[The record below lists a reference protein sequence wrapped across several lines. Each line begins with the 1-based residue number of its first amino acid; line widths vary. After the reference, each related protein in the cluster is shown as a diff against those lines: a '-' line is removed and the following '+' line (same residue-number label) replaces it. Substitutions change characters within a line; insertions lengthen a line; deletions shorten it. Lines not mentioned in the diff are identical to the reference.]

1 LTHGYDKLRESYAY
15 FRIELAKYMWQ
26 LKLFTEKEHGW
37 ETAYPGSLAGLYI
50 QSSKAALAV
59 ARKGIPFCEV
69 LESDLEIV
77 EKSTSRKSV
86 RFVDDIREY
95 PIRPTSY
102 RSGRWAAHVGQ
113 RWLDTSYQ
121 SDQWYGKPDYEAELD
136 RR

>member
-1 LTHGYDKLRESYAY
+1 LGD
-15 FRIELAKYMWQ
+15 RI
-26 LKLFTEKEHGW
+26 
-37 ETAYPGSLAGLYI
+37 PGSLAGLYI

-69 LESDLEIV
+69 LESDFEVV

-86 RFVDDIREY
+86 RFVDDIREH
-95 PIRPTSY
+95 PIHPTSY
-102 RSGRWAAHVGQ
+102 MRRSSNSYISGRWAALVGQ
-113 RWLDTSYQ
+113 RWLDTSFQ